1 MNAVIRAATIDD
13 VESICTLL
21 HTKMNSRIPVS
32 RWRNLMTYP
41 WLAEKPDYGRI
52 VESEAG
58 ILGFCGMV
66 YSDRLIG
73 DGKVGDTKNG
83 LRSERM
89 VSMSSWYLDKSLRGQ
104 GLGRDMLLD
113 AVKDKSMSY
122 ATLTNSKKPLGIV
135 ESLGFRVLENARYV
149 WQRSSANV
157 SPITVSTDASEMYSQ
172 LEPYQQTLMDD
183 MQAQP
188 LTPVLLQQ
196 GEQQALLFFSVTSKG
211 ENVTWYDLMYASDL
225 DLFAE
230 HSQGLANALLPDGCA
245 KLSADSRFVQHP
257 DSHGVAED
265 LPVSRYYIS
274 QRVEPQEIDHL
285 YSELQLLDLKLD

>member
-1 MNAVIRAATIDD
+1 MSAVIRAATSDD

-21 HTKMNSRIPVS
+21 HTKMNTRIPVS
-32 RWRNLMTYP
+32 RWRNLMTYS
-41 WLAEKPDYGRI
+41 WMTEKPDYGRI

-73 DGKVGDTKNG
+73 NTEQG

-113 AVKDKSMSY
+113 AVKDKSLSY

-135 ESLGFRVLENARYV
+135 ESLGFKVLESARYV
-149 WQRSSANV
+149 WQRSSVNV
-157 SPITVSTDASEMYSQ
+157 APIAVSVDVAGMYMQ
-172 LEPYQQTLMDD
+172 LEPHQQQLMND

-188 LTPVLLQQ
+188 LSPVLLQYS
-196 GEQQALLFFSVTSKG
+196 GRQALLFFSVTTKG

-230 HSQGLANALLPDGCA
+230 HSQALANALLPDASA
-245 KLSADSRFVQHP
+245 KLSADSRFVQNP
-257 DSHGVAED
+257 DSHGVVEN

-274 QRVEPQEIDHL
+274 QRVEPHEIDHL

>member
-1 MNAVIRAATIDD
+1 MNAVIRPATADD
-13 VESICTLL
+13 IGPICTLL

-32 RWRNLMTYP
+32 RWRKLMTYS
-41 WLAEKPDYGRI
+41 WLAEKPDFGRI

-73 DGKVGDTKNG
+73 NAKNT
-83 LRSERM
+83 LRPERM

-104 GLGRDMLLD
+104 GLGREMLLD
-113 AVKDKSMSY
+113 SVKDKSMTY

-135 ESLGFRVLENARYV
+135 ESLGFKVLENARYV

-157 SPITVSTDASEMYSQ
+157 SPLSVSTDILEIYPQ
-172 LEPYQQTLMDD
+172 LEPHQQQLMDD
-183 MQAQP
+183 MQEQP
-188 LTPVLLQQ
+188 LTPVLLQH
-196 GEQQALLFFSVTSKG
+196 GGLQALLFFSVTSKG

-230 HSQGLANALLPDGCA
+230 HGQGLANKLLPDGHA
-245 KLSADSRFVQHP
+245 KLSADSRFVQNP
-257 DSHGVAED
+257 DAYGVAED

-274 QRVEPQEIDHL
+274 QRVEAHEIDHL

>member
-1 MNAVIRAATIDD
+1 MSAVIRAATSDD

-32 RWRNLMTYP
+32 RWRNLMTYS
-41 WLAEKPDYGRI
+41 WLSEKPDYGRI

-73 DGKVGDTKNG
+73 NAQQG

-113 AVKDKSMSY
+113 AVKDKSLSY

-135 ESLGFRVLENARYV
+135 ESLGFKVLESSRYV
-149 WQRSSANV
+149 WQRSSAKV
-157 SPITVSTDASEMYSQ
+157 APISVCVAVADRYSQ
-172 LEPYQQTLMDD
+172 LEPYQQQLMDD
-183 MQAQP
+183 MKSQP

-196 GEQQALLFFSVTSKG
+196 GGEQALLFFSVTSKG
-211 ENVTWYDLMYASDL
+211 ENVTWYDLMYASNL

-230 HSQGLANALLPDGCA
+230 HSQGLANALLPDASA
-245 KLSADSRFVQHP
+245 KLSADSRFVPNP

-274 QRVEPQEIDHL
+274 QRVEPNEIDHL